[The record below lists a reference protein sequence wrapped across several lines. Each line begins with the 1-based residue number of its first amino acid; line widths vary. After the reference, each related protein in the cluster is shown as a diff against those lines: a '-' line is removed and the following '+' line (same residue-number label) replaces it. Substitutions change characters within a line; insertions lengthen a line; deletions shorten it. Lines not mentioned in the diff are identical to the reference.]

1 MFNKRDMI
9 LSETLVLLVNYNN
22 YSDTID
28 CIKSLERSVIDNFQI
43 CIVDNCS
50 QDESLQYFKIEFCL
64 KEMEHDKY
72 LYWIGCKG
80 NIKVHLFQNK
90 GNLGF
95 ASANNIGINFACQ
108 QLFKFVWILNNDTV
122 VLPETL
128 SNLIGTAEV
137 AVNNKKNIA
146 IGARV
151 LSYYTNDFDSD
162 GFGYLNLFTSQTSHL
177 SKYIVQK
184 KYLVASS
191 LFLNASNQLPLMDD
205 RFFLYYEDIDYSIQ
219 LTKAN
224 YELIFDSSVLV
235 RHKISASTKLNEN
248 IENIKI
254 ESMVSFYKKNYRYLL
269 PILLATR
276 LFYYVLKGRYNY
288 LGVFLKQF

>member
-9 LSETLVLLVNYNN
+9 LKDTLVILVNYNN
-22 YSDTID
+22 YSDTIE
-28 CIKSLERSVIDNFQI
+28 CVKSLEKSTNDNFQI

-50 QDESLQYFKIEFCL
+50 KDESLQCFTKEFFL
-64 KEMEHDKY
+64 KKMEDDKY
-72 LYWIGCKG
+72 LYWIGCKR
-80 NIKVHLFQNK
+80 NINIHLFQNK

-95 ASANNIGINFACQ
+95 ASANNIGISFACKKH
-108 QLFKFVWILNNDTV
+108 FKFVWILNNDTV
-122 VLPETL
+122 VFPETL
-128 SNLIGTAEV
+128 SKLINNAER
-137 AVNNKKNIA
+137 ALNNRKNIA

-151 LSYYTNDFDSD
+151 LSYYTNGFDSD
-162 GFGYLNLFTSQTSHL
+162 GFGYLNLLTSQTSHT
-177 SKYIVQK
+177 SKYIFQK

-191 LFLNASNQLPLMDD
+191 LFLNTSRQLPLMDD

-254 ESMVSFYKKNYRYLL
+254 RSMVFFYKKNYRYLL
-269 PILLATR
+269 PILWVNR
-276 LFYYVLKGRYNY
+276 LVFYVLKRRFNY

>member
-1 MFNKRDMI
+1 MFKKRDVI

-22 YSDTID
+22 YSDTLD
-28 CIKSLERSVIDNFQI
+28 CVQSLERSVINNFEI

-50 QDESLQYFKIEFCL
+50 QDQSLQYFKIEFCL
-64 KEMEHDKY
+64 KEMEHNQF
-72 LYWIGCKG
+72 LYWIGCIG
-80 NIKVHLFQNK
+80 NIKVHVFQNK
-90 GNLGF
+90 SNLGF
-95 ASANNIGINFACQ
+95 ASANNVGINFARQ
-108 QLFKFVWILNNDTV
+108 KLFKYIWILNNDTV
-122 VLPETL
+122 VFPETL
-128 SNLIGTAEV
+128 SNLIGTAEGYM
-137 AVNNKKNIA
+137 NIKTNIA

-162 GFGYLNLFTSQTSHL
+162 GFGYLNLITSQTSHF
-177 SKYIVQK
+177 SKYIAQK

-191 LFLNASNQLPLMDD
+191 LFLNNSDYLPLMDE

-254 ESMVSFYKKNYRYLL
+254 ESMVLFYKKNYRYLL

-288 LGVFLKQF
+288 LGLFLKQL